1 MFTWLACDLL
11 STQKKLFNTPTE
23 PSPPQVTLLQSLM
36 APQVLVSRGPLEFH
50 QGGCNYSWS
59 VKSSGTHGWQISE
72 TPPIP
77 EVLSPLWCS
86 WDLHSSRM
94 LHSILISILPTLRGQ
109 RIDPIFKGQTAQE
122 EWGDPLKDQMCMWG
136 RDRIRRH
143 SFRVCYITEPCLI
156 HRHRSIP
163 LLVIYW
169 NTCPDM
175 SKPTSYYI
183 TPTLQ
188 HDTGFTMVYGTLTQ
202 FPFLDFASI
211 YIYTQGVSRL

>member
-11 STQKKLFNTPTE
+11 STQKRLFNTPTE
-23 PSPPQVTLLQSLM
+23 PSLPQVTLLQPLM

-72 TPPIP
+72 TPLTP

-94 LHSILISILPTLRGQ
+94 CGVLISILPTLRGQ

-122 EWGDPLKDQMCMWG
+122 EWGDPLKEQMCMWG

-156 HRHRSIP
+156 HRHRSIL

-169 NTCPDM
+169 NMCPDM

-183 TPTLQ
+183 TPTLPTWYRLYYGVWHTDTISFFGLCQ
-188 HDTGFTMVYGTLTQ
+188 H
-202 FPFLDFASI
+202 I
-211 YIYTQGVSRL
+211 YIYIF